1 VPALNQSDA
10 HRNATF
16 RFLSLFLLYLP
27 TPALAQDAKL
37 IEAAKKEDRLVL
49 SGTMQPDIFDLL
61 QRAFLKK
68 TGITVDC

>member
-1 VPALNQSDA
+1 M
-10 HRNATF
+10 
-16 RFLSLFLLYLP
+16 
-27 TPALAQDAKL
+27 

-49 SGTMQPDIFDLL
+49 SGTMQTDIFDLL